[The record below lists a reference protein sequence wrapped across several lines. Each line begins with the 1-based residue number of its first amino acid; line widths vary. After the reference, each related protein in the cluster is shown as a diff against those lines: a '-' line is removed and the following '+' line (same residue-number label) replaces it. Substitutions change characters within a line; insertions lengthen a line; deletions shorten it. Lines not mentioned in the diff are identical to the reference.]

1 MRVNE
6 REREIE
12 RDNESVGMAGSKE
25 NEIDKEAEFREAR
38 V

>member
-12 RDNESVGMAGSKE
+12 RERERMENLLSTAVFISAEDNFLG
-25 NEIDKEAEFREAR
+25 
-38 V
+38 